1 MLWWLGALVCVC
13 WCVVGVVVGS
23 SCCGFGIEAGCL
35 SGLIG
40 GGKVGLWEVWYV
52 GWWRSVGVVDG
63 GVGMMVSIEGYEIG
77 FGVIL

>member
-13 WCVVGVVVGS
+13 WCVVGVVVGG
-23 SCCGFGIEAGCL
+23 SCCGFGIEVGCL

-52 GWWRSVGVVDG
+52 GW
-63 GVGMMVSIEGYEIG
+63 
-77 FGVIL
+77 